1 MEDPLQCSCHRF
13 LASFVKEI
21 MLPFSKL
28 KSWLKTQ
35 PIICKFLITSARGRC
50 TKVREAYDAN
60 TASSMSKVSSTNYLK
75 TVHVHLC
82 FSSGITLKI
91 DAFSLEAPCLCC
103 CVRSRKRKSG
113 SVFAPSVMP
122 LSTMP

>member
-1 MEDPLQCSCHRF
+1 MKQTYDNYKQPITMENPLQCSCHRF

-60 TASSMSKVSSTNYLK
+60 NASSMSKVSSTNYLK
-75 TVHVHLC
+75 TVSLNHLYMY
-82 FSSGITLKI
+82 TY
-91 DAFSLEAPCLCC
+91 
-103 CVRSRKRKSG
+103 
-113 SVFAPSVMP
+113 VF
-122 LSTMP
+122 LLG